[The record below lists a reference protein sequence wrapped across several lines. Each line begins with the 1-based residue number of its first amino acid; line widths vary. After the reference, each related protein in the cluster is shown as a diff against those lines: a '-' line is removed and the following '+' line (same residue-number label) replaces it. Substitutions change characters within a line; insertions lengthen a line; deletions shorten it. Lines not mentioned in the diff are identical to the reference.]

1 MVSANIRD
9 NLITNIRDS
18 NKKIVKYLLEVIN
31 DNDLNSEDDLSN
43 LEDKIFTINNVC
55 LSKEKR
61 IAYLIEI
68 TDDYSDYDGLSLEE
82 LNYLK
87 NLKNNLVNK
96 KDQDEVIIN
105 LIKILDFTNR
115 DIMLVSEAYNLII
128 NNKI

>member
-61 IAYLIEI
+61 IAYLIGV
-68 TDDYSDYDGLSLEE
+68 TTDYSDYDGLSLEE